1 MSQATHGPLERAH
14 RWGFLVLPCCDVE
27 IVVELRGRR
36 REGSLRLLSEVCLQ
50 TSDNKCVRT
59 DPINR

>member
-1 MSQATHGPLERAH
+1 
-14 RWGFLVLPCCDVE
+14 VLPCCDVE